1 MAQAK
6 DYPVTQ
12 GYGYDPN
19 YPLNAGTHKGIDY
32 GCPVGTPI
40 IVNGVQIGLSGA
52 TGYVTG
58 PHLHVGRWV
67 NGQPTN
73 PGVGGGFQF
82 NDAKVTE
89 VGQDATNGKFVRVQA
104 DGASWV
110 YLHMSQQTASVGQVL
125 KNNSPGGDNMP
136 DIINLDTARIIGD
149 GVLGRDGLAGRVNSH
164 AGQADGD
171 YKTNHV
177 GKALTNEYIRGLFT
191 SGEGQNYRVRRGLD
205 YEERAGAIA
214 KVNELQPKIDELV
227 RALEN
232 EKNKPPVEVIKEVEK
247 IVEVI
252 KEVPVEVIKEVPG
265 PVDEKQ
271 VVQNVLVRFWNSL
284 FKKGQ

>member
-67 NGQPTN
+67 GGQPTN
-73 PGVGGGFQF
+73 PGVGNGFTF
-82 NDAKVTE
+82 NSAIVTE
-89 VGQDATNGKFVRVQA
+89 VGQDSVNGKFVRIQG

-110 YLHMSQQTASVGQVL
+110 YLHMSQPTVSVNQVL
-125 KNNSPGGDNMP
+125 KNNAPTTGGGNMP
-136 DIINLDTARIIGD
+136 DIVNLDSARILGD
-149 GVLGRDGLAGRVNSH
+149 GVLGRDGLNGRIDSH
-164 AGQADGD
+164 SGQADSD
-171 YKTNHV
+171 YVKNHV
-177 GKALTNEYIRGLFT
+177 GRPLTNAYLRELFT
-191 SGEGQNYRVRRGLD
+191 SGEGVNFRNVRPQIYAERDSLRSQV
-205 YEERAGAIA
+205 EEL
-214 KVNELQPKIDELV
+214 KVALTNEQ
-227 RALEN
+227 
-232 EKNKPPVEVIKEVEK
+232 NKPPVEVIKEVEK

-252 KEVPVEVIKEVPG
+252 KEVPVTAPNPADPDDITLNK
-265 PVDEKQ
+265 
-271 VVQNVLVRFWNSL
+271 NVFWNWLSSIL
-284 FKKGQ
+284 SKFKKG